1 MAELKC
7 AIFDLDGTLFDSS
20 SLWEDI
26 DRRFL
31 SERGIIMPDG
41 FIDTLNTMSFSEAA
55 LYTKNLFSLKESPE
69 ELIDIWNEMAR
80 MAYYHEIPLKKGAAE
95 YVRNVCESGIAIAA
109 ATDLERELAEA
120 CLGRNGILSFFS
132 FISTTAECGKDKS
145 FPDVYLRCAEHFGLE
160 SGRCI
165 VYEDII
171 KGIRTAK
178 AAGFRTV
185 AVYDSASASSWG
197 EMKAEADSFIA
208 SFS

>member
-95 YVRNVCESGIAIAA
+95 YVRNVCGSGIAIAA

-120 CLGRNGILSFFS
+120 CLGRNGILGFFS

-145 FPDVYLRCAEHFGLE
+145 FPDVYLRCAEHL

-185 AVYDSASASSWG
+185 AVYDSASAPSWG